1 MTTTPQELPSRTG
14 GPDPGCASAAASG
27 DVTSS
32 RASGGE
38 RRRPKRLLLQVTG
51 IVVAI
56 AIWYVFAKGPGHHL
70 GIPLPSHVAHKLVDM
85 GQTARFWASLRQ
97 TVVASLVGFVCSIAV
112 GIPLGLLNGL
122 NKRISLSSQFVLDFL
137 RTIPPIAIMPLL
149 LLVYGGS
156 FKMLAVLIMFGAVWP
171 VLLQATY
178 AMQQVSPQLK
188 QVGVAYHLGRGDRF
202 RYIYWPSVLPFLMT
216 GLRIALTLSLLLAV
230 VGGYFGQAPGLGKD
244 LNDTLLGGDTAA
256 MFVYAFV
263 VALLGVLLNT
273 AFAFAQRRVLAWH
286 PSVRGGR

>member
-1 MTTTPQELPSRTG
+1 MTTTHGELPGRDG
-14 GPDPGCASAAASG
+14 GLDPGSGPADASA
-27 DVTSS
+27 DVMPS
-32 RASGGE
+32 RASGADH
-38 RRRPKRLLLQVTG
+38 RPKRLLQIAG
-51 IVVAI
+51 IVVAV
-56 AIWYVFAKGPGHHL
+56 AVWYVFAKGRGHHL
-70 GIPLPSHVAHKLVDM
+70 GIPLPSEVAHKLVDL
-85 GQTARFWASLRQ
+85 GRTAKFWTSLRE
-97 TVVASLVGFVCSIAV
+97 TVVSALVGFVCSVAV
-112 GIPLGLLNGL
+112 GVPLGLLNGL
-122 NKRISLSSQFVLDFL
+122 DKRIMLSSQFVLDFL
-137 RTIPPIAIMPLL
+137 RTIPPVAVMPLL

-156 FKMLAVLIMFGAVWP
+156 SKMVVVLIMFGAVWP
-171 VLLQATY
+171 LLLQTTY

-188 QVGVAYHLGRGDRF
+188 QVGVAYHLGRGDTFRF
-202 RYIYWPSVLPFLMT
+202 IYWPSVLPFLMA

-273 AFAFAQRRVLAWH
+273 AFLAVQRRLLAWH

>member
-1 MTTTPQELPSRTG
+1 MTTAHQELPGRTG
-14 GPDPGCASAAASG
+14 GPGPGSTPAEASG
-27 DVTSS
+27 DATSS
-32 RASGGE
+32 HASGGE
-38 RRRPKRLLLQVTG
+38 GRPKRLLLQVTG

-56 AIWYVFAKGPGHHL
+56 VVWYLFAKGRGHHL
-70 GIPLPSHVAHKLVDM
+70 GVPLPSQVVHKLVDM
-85 GQTARFWASLRQ
+85 GQTGHFWTSLRQ
-97 TVVASLVGFVCSIAV
+97 TVVSALVGFVCSIVV
-112 GIPLGLLNGL
+112 GVPLGLLNGV
-122 NKRISLSSQFVLDFL
+122 NKRITLSSQFLLDFL

-156 FKMLAVLIMFGAVWP
+156 FKMVVVLIMFGSVWP

-188 QVGVAYHLGRGDRF
+188 QVGVAYHLGRGDTF

-273 AFAFAQRRVLAWH
+273 AFVFAQRRLLAWH